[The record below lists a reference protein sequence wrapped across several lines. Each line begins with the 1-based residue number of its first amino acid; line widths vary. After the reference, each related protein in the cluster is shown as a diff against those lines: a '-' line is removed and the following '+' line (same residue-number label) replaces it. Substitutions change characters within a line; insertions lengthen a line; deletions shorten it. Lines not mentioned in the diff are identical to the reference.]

1 MKSLLIL
8 RHADAEIASAN
19 GLDIARALSNLGKQ
33 HACALGRRMADDDI
47 QPDAITCSG
56 ALRAR
61 ETAELVAEHGGWT
74 PPITISEQ
82 FYNASVTDLSVCIK
96 DQTRDVNQLC
106 IVAHAPGVAE
116 LASWLTTPADDLTL
130 IYAAGTLAAIDLDI
144 NNWAELGSGCGALR
158 FLLAP

>member
-33 HACALGRRMADDDI
+33 HACALGGRMADDDI

-130 IYAAGTLAAIDLDI
+130 I
-144 NNWAELGSGCGALR
+144 
-158 FLLAP
+158 